1 MQLGS
6 ISSITQRSCECQHF
20 QFTCDWKF
28 CGQYTALNK
37 WLTSHTIRQ
46 EVTVGKGPQGCW
58 TFLCSVPEYS
68 LFPENTGTC
77 SQELKNSF
85 FPTGKVLR
93 LVSGTCEGLASGV
106 SFLYERWGPGSDVH
120 SFNHTRTASSLQ
132 WLVLTRAPGSLRAF
146 YFFFFLWK
154 VDICD
159 IFPCSFIHS
168 FHLFIHSFFHPSIYL
183 FIHLSAYIQQMP
195 LECLWLP
202 QTHADRHEGSKTDT
216 FSNVKLW
223 GMESAFEILL

>member
-146 YFFFFLWK
+146 YFFFFYERWTSVTFFL
-154 VDICD
+154 VH
-159 IFPCSFIHS
+159 SFIHFIYLS
-168 FHLFIHSFFHPSIYL
+168 IHSSIHPFIYLSIY
-183 FIHLSAYIQQMP
+183 QP
-195 LECLWLP
+195 
-202 QTHADRHEGSKTDT
+202 T
-216 FSNVKLW
+216 FSKCLLNVYDYPRHMLTD
-223 GMESAFEILL
+223 MREARQILSPM